1 MKGCLLIYVVSAH
14 TCQRVP
20 IVFACMCAF
29 VFEYERCVFAC
40 GYWSLCVCSV
50 CVCLCVREGLFVHI
64 SAVSGWVPPRSC
76 PSGAI
81 CPIRSWPG
89 QRRRPWSWLARE
101 ECALG
106 RVGSASAAATA
117 PTLPFK
123 SVSKPITADLPR
135 DVLPSV
141 SRSALPEDSPP
152 AAARHTA
159 QPAAGGSAP
168 ATTSR
173 VQAPS
178 EGCLALGFRGS
189 RGVGD
194 PRGRGRGGDGAPA
207 GIGTLGLGGGR
218 GALWQAGRGASF
230 RKALCDGSAAGLRL
244 RPQRPPPS
252 PPRPAPSPC
261 RRACAT
267 TRGTPCTWPFWR
279 ARRAPSAAS

>member
-1 MKGCLLIYVVSAH
+1 MKRCLLIYVVSAH

-29 VFEYERCVFAC
+29 VYEYERCVFAC

-50 CVCLCVREGLFVHI
+50 CVCLCVREGLFVRV
-64 SAVSGWVPPRSC
+64 SAVSDWVPPRSC

-81 CPIRSWPG
+81 CPIRGWPG
-89 QRRRPWSWLARE
+89 QKRRPWSWQARE
-101 ECALG
+101 GCALG

-173 VQAPS
+173 V
-178 EGCLALGFRGS
+178 
-189 RGVGD
+189 
-194 PRGRGRGGDGAPA
+194 
-207 GIGTLGLGGGR
+207 
-218 GALWQAGRGASF
+218 
-230 RKALCDGSAAGLRL
+230 
-244 RPQRPPPS
+244 
-252 PPRPAPSPC
+252 
-261 RRACAT
+261 
-267 TRGTPCTWPFWR
+267 
-279 ARRAPSAAS
+279 RAP